1 MKSMINP
8 RKNFCIYDYIEVVLR
23 RKWYFV
29 VPLATVLL
37 ATTIYLFFAPRTYI
51 ASTLILVT
59 PQKIPEDYVR
69 STVTSRIEDRL
80 QTIAQESLSRTRL
93 EQIISELGLYRS
105 EARWLKLEEIV
116 ELMRKNTR
124 LEIKGREG
132 YFTISYMGEDPR
144 TVTTVTNRLA
154 AMFIEENLKFREQ
167 QAQGTSDFL
176 STELEAARVKLEEQE
191 QAIAA
196 FKRRHM
202 GELPEQR
209 ETTLAILQ
217 QMQLLYQRIGESL
230 RAAQDRKLIIQ
241 KQLSEIE
248 IPSETASPGV
258 QAEELRRQVTQLAS
272 RYTAQHPDVISA
284 RKKLEDMEKS
294 ATDSRENPLYRD
306 LQNQAS
312 VVELEIR
319 RLNEEEG
326 RARAQINMYRQ
337 RIENMP
343 LREQAMASM
352 AREHRNTK
360 ENYEKLLKKN
370 QEARQAQNLEHHQK
384 GEQFKIVDPAR
395 IPEKPFQPNIPRVI
409 SVGFAIAFLAGGAA
423 VYTRESLDRTF
434 YDAEDAEVTLGL
446 KILANVPRLEQ
457 GA

>member
-1 MKSMINP
+1 MINP
-8 RKNFCIYDYIEVVLR
+8 RKNFCIYDFLEVFLR
-23 RKWYFV
+23 RRWYFA
-29 VPLATVLL
+29 VPFLTILL
-37 ATTIYLFFAPRTYI
+37 ATTAYIVFAPRTYI

-59 PQKIPEDYVR
+59 PQKIPEDFVR

-132 YFTISYMGEDPR
+132 YFTISYKGEDPR

-176 STELEAARVKLEEQE
+176 SIELEAARVQLDEQE

-209 ETTLAILQ
+209 EANLAVLQ
-217 QMQLLYQRIGESL
+217 QTQLLYQRIGESL
-230 RAAQDRKLIIQ
+230 RAAQDRKLLIR
-241 KQLSEIE
+241 KQLSELE
-248 IPSETASPGV
+248 MPSDSGSPGM
-258 QAEELRRQVTQLAS
+258 QAEDLRRQVVQLAS
-272 RYTAQHPDVISA
+272 RYTEQHPDVIA
-284 RKKLEDMEKS
+284 AKKKLEDMEKGG
-294 ATDSRENPLYRD
+294 AASREGNPLFRD
-306 LQNQAS
+306 LQNQAAA
-312 VVELEIR
+312 VELEIR
-319 RLNEEEG
+319 RLNDEENKVKS
-326 RARAQINMYRQ
+326 QLNMYRQ
-337 RIENMP
+337 RIENTP
-343 LREQAMASM
+343 IREQAMASM
-352 AREHRNTK
+352 AREHVNTK
-360 ENYEKLLKKN
+360 ESYEKLLKKD
-370 QEARQAQNLEHHQK
+370 QEARQARNLEHHQK

-395 IPEKPFQPNIPRVI
+395 IPEKPHEPDIPKVFSLGI
-409 SVGFAIAFLAGGAA
+409 LLAFLTGGAA
-423 VYTRESLDRTF
+423 VYVRDSFDRTF
-434 YDAEDAEVTLGL
+434 HDAEDAEVTLGL